1 MTRDWLK
8 GRITLDNLIL
18 IFALTQFVWLA
29 WYFYTGLGG
38 PLELVARVMSLAL
51 ILQVLFMYRE
61 RYLYPWLPPAAN
73 HLLVTLYIA
82 IAVYAFWHFLW
93 EYERIAIYSQ
103 GTFTTQDYFVGLLV
117 FLLVMELTRL
127 AHPILFWINIVM
139 VFYTLYGYV
148 FPRWLDFFWHPGV
161 SFERVVTSSTVEFST
176 GIYGSYGQLALTL
189 IAAFLLLA
197 AAARGFGAQSAMINV
212 MRQLAGRR
220 RQLVPQT
227 AVLGSLSVG
236 MVSGSGSAN
245 AVVVGS
251 ITIPLMKRY
260 GVPGTFAGAVET
272 AASMG
277 GLIMPPLM
285 GVGAFLMSEFLGVP
299 YWEVVLRGFALG
311 AVYYLSL
318 ALAVYLLCVRLLPSD
333 EITAPRVPLYEQIK
347 TGIFFLAVL
356 FLILMMGWIGV
367 GELRAALFTAVFMF
381 IVLLCAY
388 LVFRFWLQDPK
399 VVSEDA
405 PSPERLT
412 GFLIVAACLV
422 VGYLFRNSSLAVGLW
437 IAIAAGFAVITYAAP
452 SLLTNFRQTVET
464 HADMTSYLTLL
475 LATLG
480 IMIGLFTVTG
490 FINRM
495 GGMLLELGAWSVI
508 ATILMA
514 YVFGWLV
521 GAGLP
526 PTATYVIGAVVIV
539 QPFVQLGINPW
550 VAHFF
555 VFLLSVWGELSPPT
569 SLTAAISARIA
580 EASFMRTMWEALKIC
595 IPITLMTFAI
605 FTRSDMVVTTGW
617 PQIAATALVV
627 ISTCGIT
634 FSMFGRFVES
644 PAVDIALRVGLAAI
658 SLLAMFHPDNTVS
671 TLVAAVAV
679 PVILVGIWRHTVV
692 APPKSLTGSDE
703 SVVSDRRADDISA
716 MAAEARRDYG

>member
-1 MTRDWLK
+1 MTKEWL
-8 GRITLDNLIL
+8 RSQINLANLTLAVATIQ
-18 IFALTQFVWLA
+18 FAWLV

-38 PLELVARVMSLAL
+38 PLELTMRLLSTAL
-51 ILQVLFMYRE
+51 ILQVLFMYQQD
-61 RYLYPWLPPAAN
+61 YLYQWLPPIAN
-73 HLLVTLYIA
+73 HAMVALFVA
-82 IAVYAFWHFLW
+82 IAAYAFWYFLW

-103 GTFTTQDYFVGLLV
+103 GSFNTHDYVVGLLM
-117 FLLVMELTRL
+117 FLLVMELSRL
-127 AHPILFWINIVM
+127 AHPILFWINVVM
-139 VFYTLYGYV
+139 VLYTLYGFV
-148 FPRWLDFFWHPGV
+148 FPQWLDFFWHPGV
-161 SFERVVTSSTVEFST
+161 SFYRVVTSSTVEVST

-197 AAARGFGAQSAMINV
+197 AAARGFGAQTAMINV
-212 MRQLAGRR
+212 MRRIAGRR
-220 RQLVPQT
+220 RQMVPQT

-236 MVSGSGSAN
+236 MISGSGSAN

-311 AVYYLSL
+311 AVYYMSL

-333 EITAPRVPLYEQIK
+333 TVTAPKVPLYEQIK
-347 TGIFFLAVL
+347 TWIFFSSVAVL
-356 FLILMMGWIGV
+356 IVLMGWVGM
-367 GELRAALFTAVFMF
+367 GELRAALFTSVYMF
-381 IVLLCAY
+381 VLLLITFLY
-388 LVFRFWLQDPK
+388 FKYVTRDPEVTK
-399 VVSEDA
+399 E
-405 PSPERLT
+405 
-412 GFLIVAACLV
+412 
-422 VGYLFRNSSLAVGLW
+422 
-437 IAIAAGFAVITYAAP
+437 
-452 SLLTNFRQTVET
+452 SLLQNIRTTIET

-495 GGMLLELGAWSVI
+495 GAMLIDLGSWNII
-508 ATILMA
+508 AMILMA

-526 PTATYVIGAVVIV
+526 PTATYIIGAVVIV
-539 QPFVQLGINPW
+539 GPMRELGINPW

-595 IPITLMTFAI
+595 MPITLMTFAV
-605 FTRSDMVVTTGW
+605 FTRTDMVVNPGW
-617 PQIAATALVV
+617 PQIAATALVL

-634 FSMFGRFVES
+634 FAMFGRYTDNV
-644 PAVDIALRVGLAAI
+644 ALDVALRLGLAAI
-658 SLLAMFHPDNTVS
+658 SFVTMFHPDDTVS
-671 TLVAAVAV
+671 TAVAV
-679 PVILVGIWRHTVV
+679 PVVLAVLAGIWRHRVV
-692 APPKSLTGSDE
+692 APPKSFEHMPEDAIAPQPSGDF
-703 SVVSDRRADDISA
+703 AA